1 MKKPM
6 KMNLKCNRIKYA
18 FMLLLGIF
26 TVLACLKAPDIH
38 TVIYSVTTVFLMC
51 FSISDMKTRT
61 ISATLVYMAMC
72 CIYLMRFYA
81 LCRFSIEKVPSFMF
95 ESIIVFIIFNIISKF
110 TKGKIGNGDFDI
122 AYIIYLSIGLTGL
135 FYVYI
140 IACLLSPAFSLPQI
154 LLKHK
159 KLKLCS
165 VPFIPYLYIGYSALL
180 LLKELIYI

>member
-26 TVLACLKAPDIH
+26 TALACLKTPDIH
-38 TVIYSVTTVFLMC
+38 TIIYSVTTGFLIC

-72 CIYLMRFYA
+72 FIYLMRFYT
-81 LCRFSIEKVPSFMF
+81 LCRFSIDKIPLFIL
-95 ESIIVFIIFNIISKF
+95 ESIIVFAVFNILSKLL
-110 TKGKIGNGDFDI
+110 KGKIGNGDFDVT
-122 AYIIYLSIGLTGL
+122 YIIYLSIGLNGL
-135 FYVYI
+135 FYLYI
-140 IACLLSPAFSLPQI
+140 IACLLSLAFSLPQI

-159 KLKLCS
+159 KLNLCS
-165 VPFIPYLYIGYSALL
+165 VPFIPYLYIGYSAFL
-180 LLKELIYI
+180 LLKELIFI